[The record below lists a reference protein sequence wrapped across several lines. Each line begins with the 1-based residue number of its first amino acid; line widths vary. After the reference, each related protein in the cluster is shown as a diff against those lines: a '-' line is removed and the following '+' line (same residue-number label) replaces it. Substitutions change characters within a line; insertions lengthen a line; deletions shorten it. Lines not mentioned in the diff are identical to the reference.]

1 MRARRNYLVGH
12 KKPCSITQTSYL
24 WHLSSSS
31 RDYYF
36 ESLNIQLII
45 LIPRSNDWISYML
58 IETSLYVLPR
68 FGTVSRGML
77 NIVPTL
83 VTGSQFLTKIIFS
96 NIIFFI
102 VTNN

>member
-1 MRARRNYLVGH
+1 
-12 KKPCSITQTSYL
+12 
-24 WHLSSSS
+24 
-31 RDYYF
+31 
-36 ESLNIQLII
+36 
-45 LIPRSNDWISYML
+45 ML